1 MKYFARFFEGLQQD
15 IKAFIFWCLV
25 FSLFRILF
33 IAIYQQQLSGD
44 VSGEILVSMI
54 LGFRLSLKTCGIIML
69 VSVLISTLPH
79 IISIKWP
86 ANKIRIYW
94 HGAALIFFSI
104 CFFARIPYYKIFNS
118 AFNMMLIN
126 GMHDDKYAILM
137 TAIEEY
143 QLFYRLAAAIIIGI
157 LLYCLL
163 KCCLNK
169 IKVVNFADIRNKKLT
184 IVGTIIFLPIFWVFA
199 RYGGAFSYSGSI
211 NWESAARTKSN
222 LLNEAILDDGQALYR
237 VYSMKKMLDKATDI
251 NISSEELKQKI
262 DLLGGNTKENTIS
275 KAFERTVVK
284 SKLDYQPHNVVVIIG
299 ESFGLWPFLPQ
310 FENLELVGEC
320 LSLQR
325 SEHGAAVKH
334 MLPNG
339 SGTISAVNGIV
350 TGLPDTGLYEN
361 YQPNSM
367 QDKYQSGIGY
377 IMHQLGYK
385 TVFWYGGFSGW
396 QNIKK
401 FVLAQSF
408 DEFHCAD
415 EFSYTGGNAW
425 GCPDKVLFDN
435 ISKYISKQS
444 ANEKVLH
451 VVLTSSNHPPYTIDV
466 DKEGFQRNE
475 VKKHL
480 PNDID
485 SNEETLTELGHIWY
499 ADMCIG
505 NFANDLKNINP
516 KSMLVITGDH
526 SERFSFAKEQNIE
539 TLSAVP
545 CIFYGPGIHKE
556 WFENAAGCHIQI
568 AGTIAEMIAPAGF
581 IYTAF
586 WPNMFM
592 EQSVFNH
599 RLYADKD
606 KVDLLTK
613 NEEISCIADYA
624 RSIASW
630 RILKGNNC

>member
-1 MKYFARFFEGLQQD
+1 M
-15 IKAFIFWCLV
+15 V
-25 FSLFRILF
+25 FSFFRILF
-33 IAIYQQQLSGD
+33 IANYQQQLSGD

-143 QLFYRLAAAIIIGI
+143 QLFYRLPAAIIIG
-157 LLYCLL
+157 LLFCWVL
-163 KCCLNK
+163 KCFLNK
-169 IKVVNFADIRNKKLT
+169 VKVINFADIRNKKIT
-184 IVGTIIFLPIFWVFA
+184 IAGTIIFLPIFWMFV

-251 NISSEELKQKI
+251 NISSEELKRKI

-284 SKLDYQPHNVVVIIG
+284 SKLDYQPHNVVVILG

-396 QNIKK
+396 QNIKN

-415 EFSYTGGNAW
+415 EFYYTGGNAW

-435 ISKYISKQS
+435 INKYIEKQS

-475 VKKHL
+475 VKKYL
-480 PNDID
+480 SNDID

-545 CIFYGPGIHKE
+545 CIFYGAGIHKE

-581 IYTAF
+581 TYTAF

-613 NEEISCIADYA
+613 NEEISCIADYS

-630 RILKGNNC
+630 RILKGDNC

>member
-1 MKYFARFFEGLQQD
+1 
-15 IKAFIFWCLV
+15 
-25 FSLFRILF
+25 
-33 IAIYQQQLSGD
+33 
-44 VSGEILVSMI
+44 MI

-143 QLFYRLAAAIIIGI
+143 QLFYRLPAAIIIG
-157 LLYCLL
+157 LLFCWVL
-163 KCCLNK
+163 KCFLNK
-169 IKVVNFADIRNKKLT
+169 VKVINFADIRNKKIT
-184 IVGTIIFLPIFWVFA
+184 IAGTIIFLPIFWMFV

-251 NISSEELKQKI
+251 NISSEELKRKI

-284 SKLDYQPHNVVVIIG
+284 SKLDYQPHNVVVILG

-396 QNIKK
+396 QNIKN

-415 EFSYTGGNAW
+415 EFYYTGGNAW

-435 ISKYISKQS
+435 INKYIEKQS

-475 VKKHL
+475 VKKYL
-480 PNDID
+480 SNDID

-545 CIFYGPGIHKE
+545 CIFYGAGIHKE

-581 IYTAF
+581 TYTAF

-613 NEEISCIADYA
+613 NEEISCIADYS

-630 RILKGNNC
+630 RILKGDNC

>member
-1 MKYFARFFEGLQQD
+1 MAFLPKFEQLGL
-15 IKAFIFWCLV
+15 V
-25 FSLFRILF
+25 N
-33 IAIYQQQLSGD
+33 
-44 VSGEILVSMI
+44 E
-54 LGFRLSLKTCGIIML
+54 SLKIQ
-69 VSVLISTLPH
+69 
-79 IISIKWP
+79 
-86 ANKIRIYW
+86 
-94 HGAALIFFSI
+94 
-104 CFFARIPYYKIFNS
+104 NS
-118 AFNMMLIN
+118 
-126 GMHDDKYAILM
+126 D
-137 TAIEEY
+137 E
-143 QLFYRLAAAIIIGI
+143 
-157 LLYCLL
+157 
-163 KCCLNK
+163 
-169 IKVVNFADIRNKKLT
+169 
-184 IVGTIIFLPIFWVFA
+184 
-199 RYGGAFSYSGSI
+199 
-211 NWESAARTKSN
+211 
-222 LLNEAILDDGQALYR
+222 
-237 VYSMKKMLDKATDI
+237 
-251 NISSEELKQKI
+251 
-262 DLLGGNTKENTIS
+262 
-275 KAFERTVVK
+275 
-284 SKLDYQPHNVVVIIG
+284 
-299 ESFGLWPFLPQ
+299 
-310 FENLELVGEC
+310 
-320 LSLQR
+320 
-325 SEHGAAVKH
+325 GAAVRY

-339 SGTISAVNGIV
+339 SGTIAAVNGIV
-350 TGLPDTGLYEN
+350 TGLPDTSLYEN
-361 YQPNSM
+361 YHPNSM
-367 QDKYQSGIGY
+367 KDKYQSGIGY

-396 QNIKK
+396 QNIKN
-401 FVLAQSF
+401 FVLSQSF

-435 ISKYISKQS
+435 INKYITKQS

-480 PNDID
+480 PDDID

-526 SERFSFAKEQNIE
+526 SERFSFAKEQTIE

-556 WFENAAGCHIQI
+556 WFENSAGCHIQI

-581 IYTAF
+581 TYTAF
-586 WPNMFM
+586 WSDMFTG
-592 EQSVFNH
+592 ENIFNH

-613 NEEISCIADYA
+613 NEEISCMADYA

-630 RILKGNNC
+630 RILKGDNC